1 MAKTKIE
8 WATDTWSPVTGCTPI
23 SEGCER
29 CYAKRMAN
37 RLRGRFGYPAD
48 DPFRVTFHP
57 DRLNEPLKW
66 KKPRRIFVCSMSDLF
81 HENVP
86 TNLIHKV
93 LSACHYCQRHTLI
106 FLTKRP
112 KRVVDEFSGTSGGGY
127 WLPNMWIGVTVENNK
142 NRWRI
147 EHLIDIPA
155 KVRFV
160 SVEPMLEHI
169 DLEQYLDNPKPG
181 GAWPNYE
188 CRIGWVI
195 AGPETGPGARRFDP
209 DWARDLRDQCRAVGI
224 PFFMKRAKEMPA
236 DLQIEEYPEGV

>member
-1 MAKTKIE
+1 
-8 WATDTWSPVTGCTPI
+8 
-23 SEGCER
+23 
-29 CYAKRMAN
+29 MAN
-37 RLRGRFGYPAD
+37 RFRGRFGYPAD

-57 DRLNEPLKW
+57 DRLAEPLKW

-81 HENVP
+81 HKDVQDWERAMVFYVMKDSP
-86 TNLIHKV
+86 
-93 LSACHYCQRHTLI
+93 QHTYML
-106 FLTKRP
+106 LTKRP
-112 KRVVDEFSGTSGGGY
+112 KQMVYFIGHKISPHCIQGI
-127 WLPNMWIGVTVENNK
+127 PNLWIGVTVENNK

-155 KVRFV
+155 KVRFI

-169 DLEQYLDNPKPG
+169 DLEQYLDAPKAG
-181 GAWPNYE
+181 GAWPNHE

-236 DLQIEEYPEGV
+236 DLQIEEYPE